1 VAGADVA
8 DDAMA
13 TLGTTVRPETSID
26 PVSGLKTINVGH
38 TPMDIPTGVK
48 PIHLATKWDT
58 FGTQVRQRESGGN
71 YDALFGF
78 SNREGGRFEGKNVTE
93 MTIDEA
99 LEFANPSGAYGQW
112 VAQTRPDKE
121 NGVATP
127 MGAYQ
132 IVGNTL
138 RGIKEGM
145 GLTGDELMTPEL
157 QDKMAKWL
165 YDNYGETPWAAS
177 KGATGGLG
185 GGASYGLAGADMT
198 RQRDG
203 LFASDK
209 PYEDRN
215 FIGKFFHNR
224 DGSLNSN
231 AIMSVLGGLAKGA
244 EAQTISPLGGIL
256 SGLGGGMETYK
267 QLLKQT
273 PEVTKANIENS
284 DSFQKLYLRAVEGF
298 GYKGTPEEYAREIG
312 YNGPMPYGGG
322 SGMGAAPNVGKRTYK
337 GVALDPFGRGL
348 TQELELPNVGKV
360 QAGQVYGYL
369 KSLEA
374 EMQYAQSLG
383 ITVDPQAVAD
393 LRAKI
398 AAHTG
403 QIQTE
408 NGPVEDP
415 TYTEALFGTGAT
427 VRDVE
432 QSNTIAQGINETLT
446 ASREAVRN
454 TDELAKAL
462 ETMPSTG
469 PLAPW
474 YAGAQGIAGQLG
486 LTEDLDYATAMQI
499 SGKSIAEQAR
509 SAVASLAG
517 TADTSMVRELVEQS
531 TPRGTMTP
539 AAIEE
544 LLAIRA
550 GAAAYNEAYNQV
562 AADALAQDPAA
573 NVAEVQRKFAQ
584 ENKPTD
590 YIEKMRP
597 KYKGMF
603 VPENASALGIT
614 QEEWRILPADKRQ
627 AFLN

>member
-1 VAGADVA
+1 
-8 DDAMA
+8 
-13 TLGTTVRPETSID
+13 
-26 PVSGLKTINVGH
+26 
-38 TPMDIPTGVK
+38 
-48 PIHLATKWDT
+48 
-58 FGTQVRQRESGGN
+58 
-71 YDALFGF
+71 
-78 SNREGGRFEGKNVTE
+78 
-93 MTIDEA
+93 
-99 LEFANPSGAYGQW
+99 
-112 VAQTRPDKE
+112 
-121 NGVATP
+121 
-127 MGAYQ
+127 MG
-132 IVGNTL
+132 
-138 RGIKEGM
+138 
-145 GLTGDELMTPEL
+145 D
-157 QDKMAKWL
+157 
-165 YDNYGETPWAAS
+165 
-177 KGATGGLG
+177 
-185 GGASYGLAGADMT
+185 GLAAGV
-198 RQRDG
+198 
-203 LFASDK
+203 K

-231 AIMSVLGGLAKGA
+231 AVMALIGGLAKGA

-273 PEVTKANIENS
+273 PEVAKANIENA

-312 YNGPMPYGGG
+312 YIGPMPYGGDATGGG
-322 SGMGAAPNVGKRTYK
+322 SPSSGQRTYR
-337 GVALDPFGRGL
+337 GAVLDPFGRGL
-348 TQELELPNVGKV
+348 TQEIELPNVGSV

-374 EMQYAQSLG
+374 EMQRAQSLG

-403 QIQTE
+403 QIQTA

-446 ASREAVRN
+446 AAREAVRN

-462 ETMPSTG
+462 ETMPSVG
-469 PLAPW
+469 PLSPW

-550 GAAAYNEAYNQV
+550 GAAAYNEAYHQA

-584 ENKPTD
+584 EHKPTD
-590 YIEKMRP
+590 YIEEMRP
-597 KYKGMF
+597 RYKGMF
-603 VPENASALGIT
+603 VPDAASSQGVT
-614 QEEWRILPADKRQ
+614 QEEWRNLPAEDRQ
-627 AFLN
+627 VFLD